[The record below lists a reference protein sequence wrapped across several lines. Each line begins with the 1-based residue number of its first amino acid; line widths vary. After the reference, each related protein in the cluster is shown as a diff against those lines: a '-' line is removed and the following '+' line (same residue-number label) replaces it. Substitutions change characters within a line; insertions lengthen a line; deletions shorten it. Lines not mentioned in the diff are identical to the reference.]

1 MTESEPQTLTL
12 LRRWHEGD
20 REALGELIARDL
32 PWIREHVHRRLGPG
46 LRAHADT
53 NDFVQDAFVEVLR
66 TGPRFLV
73 SDQEH
78 FRALLARIVENV
90 LRMRHRHLHRQRR
103 DVAKEQRI
111 GSGAVLDLDGS
122 QTRPSQAAMRSE
134 SESWLQLGLELL
146 DAEDREVVLLRQWD
160 GLSFNEVGQRLNIAE
175 DAARMRFSRALARLA
190 RLVKRVRGGELAA
203 VLSETPGGR

>member
-1 MTESEPQTLTL
+1 MTESEPRTLTL

-122 QTRPSQAAMRSE
+122 QTRPSQAAIRSE

-160 GLSFNEVGQRLNIAE
+160 GLSFTEVGQRLNIAE

-190 RLVKRVRGGELAA
+190 RLVKRLRGGELAA